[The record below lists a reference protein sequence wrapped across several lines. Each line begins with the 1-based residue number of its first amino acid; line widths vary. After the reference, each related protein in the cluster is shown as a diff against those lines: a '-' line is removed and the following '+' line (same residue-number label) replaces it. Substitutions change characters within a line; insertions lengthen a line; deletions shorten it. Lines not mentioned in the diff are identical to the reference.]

1 MASLVIKSLCVTVIY
16 RVGAELKTFKSQI
29 TPPLL
34 IDRFLQLEMGHVDGL
49 FIPVGNGRQVN
60 AKNVEWFEIMR
71 PQPDCKCPDQFI
83 EYQL

>member
-16 RVGAELKTFKSQI
+16 RVGEELKTFKSQI

-34 IDRFLQLEMGHVDGL
+34 IDRFLQLEMGRVDGL
-49 FIPVGNGRQVN
+49 FIPVGNGQQVN